1 MKKFFLLFVLFSA
14 TSTFAQK
21 YSRRHFDYKKLKLDT
36 VTICD
41 NVILAQLEKV
51 FTAIDGNNSAAAVR
65 IAKGVFENNAPCPQI
80 FEVYGIALFRS
91 GEWFAGV
98 DMIEKGIDKFG
109 RIPELIKRRSTMSL
123 EMADLG
129 TGQKNIDGNSVYKAN
144 AMKYKED
151 QFKQEN
157 LKSALNDLLF
167 LEQNYQRT
175 EEIFIIGKVYQL
187 LKEYKES
194 TVFLEKL
201 SSDEE
206 YKVVSQYTIAENY
219 IALKQYSAAEQIIQS
234 LQKKLP
240 NNAQLYS
247 TLADIKSLTGD
258 TLAAKALHQ
267 KATFYNIVPD
277 FFEVAYSP
285 DYYNQIVLFG
295 DDKKATKEKLD
306 LLESVYKQGD
316 NEKTIQ
322 LCLVILK
329 MHTNHGNGVEERATE
344 ILAQIG
350 KPCLDKVHKLFQTD
364 VSTCTITNLAEIMAT
379 VKDTSS
385 WSYLKGYLP
394 YIAQMPSTLIPP
406 AVPAMAIKY
415 NEDEGVEEI
424 LKVIQ
429 PLLEQPKNSEV
440 FGGFSMFAYYT
451 PLAKIDWTKV
461 KSIATRLQYTPEQ
474 LKKLEDELKDN

>member
-1 MKKFFLLFVLFSA
+1 MKKFFLLFVLFTA

-41 NVILAQLEKV
+41 NAILAQLEKV
-51 FTAIDGNNSAAAVR
+51 FTAIDENNSAAAVK
-65 IAKGVFENNAPCPQI
+65 IAKGVFDNNAPCPQI
-80 FEVYGIALFRS
+80 YEVYGVALFRS

-98 DMIEKGIDKFG
+98 DMIESGIDKFG

-123 EMADLG
+123 EMAQLG

-157 LKSALNDLLF
+157 LKSALNDLLY

-187 LKEYKES
+187 LKEYTES
-194 TVFLEKL
+194 TAFLEKL

-206 YKVVSQYTIAENY
+206 YKLDAQYNIAENY
-219 IALKQYSAAEQIIQS
+219 IALKQYGTAEQIIQS
-234 LQKKLP
+234 LQTKLP
-240 NNAQLYS
+240 KSAQLYS
-247 TLADIKSLTGD
+247 KLADIKSLSGD
-258 TLAAKALHQ
+258 KVAAKALNQ
-267 KATFYNIVPD
+267 KASFYEIVPS
-277 FFEVAYSP
+277 FFDVDYSP
-285 DYYNQIVLFG
+285 VYYDQIMLFAQHE
-295 DDKKATKEKLD
+295 KATQEKLD
-306 LLESVYKQGD
+306 SLENVYKQGD

-364 VSTCTITNLAEIMAT
+364 VSTCTITNLADIMAT

-385 WSYLKGYLP
+385 WHYLKEYLP
-394 YIAQMPSTLIPP
+394 YIAQMPFTLIPP
-406 AVPAMAIKY
+406 DVPEMMIKF
-415 NEDEGVEEI
+415 NEDEGIKEI
-424 LKVIQ
+424 LAVVQ
-429 PLLEQPKNSEV
+429 PLLEQPKNGDA
-440 FGGFSMFAYYT
+440 FGGFGKNAYYA
-451 PLAKIDWTKV
+451 PLAKIDRAKIKT
-461 KSIATRLQYTPEQ
+461 IAGNLNYTPEQ
-474 LKKLEDELKDN
+474 LKRLEEELKDN